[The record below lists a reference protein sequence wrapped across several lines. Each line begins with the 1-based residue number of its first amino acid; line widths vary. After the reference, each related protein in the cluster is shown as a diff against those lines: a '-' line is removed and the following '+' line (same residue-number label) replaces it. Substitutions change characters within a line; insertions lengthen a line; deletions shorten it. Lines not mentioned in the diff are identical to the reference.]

1 MDSSI
6 ALKSFNAEKSLL
18 VWIELSQ
25 SALLKRDSAICVSW
39 SNMIRMILK
48 DTV

>member
-39 SNMIRMILK
+39 YVVSDSFSLK
-48 DTV
+48 S